1 MVSSEELA
9 VHTTPPR
16 RQTYIGIHALDNAA
30 RVLYLSS
37 GVRQGM
43 GFEPSQL
50 VSQCTLGFLADSY
63 DIHDYLKIYKRDS
76 NRGPMDEGENDD
88 SDGNAYTWYV
98 NLRSASGAPVLHR
111 LTSFKC
117 DSSVL
122 VVCVAFPDLPFEAKH
137 ALEVQ
142 SLDGSMERRNITHP
156 EETQIQR
163 QRRLASQPGYRAS
176 RYTMRNSQ
184 PKAVFMLENP
194 KVVCGEIF
202 GPEYRVNGPHIA
214 FVTGSVSNLIDAD
227 ISDVMQYPF
236 LKLVAP
242 EDVMHV
248 SKFFERLAE
257 STDVLFENFAL
268 IKHPHIIEGDIFVCD
283 EENPRVVVECLG
295 AAVDD
300 GVAILLRRLREV
312 PAPKRDNLGN
322 YIHSSIYPN
331 GNGKDDLPSL
341 FDMIS
346 SDPETTDLPGW
357 SRV

>member
-9 VHTTPPR
+9 MHTTPPR
-16 RQTYIGIHALDNAA
+16 RQTYIYIHMRDNAA
-30 RVLYLSS
+30 RFLYLSS
-37 GVRQGM
+37 GVRQGI

-50 VSQCTLGFLADSY
+50 VSQCSLDYCADAF
-63 DIHDYLKIYKRDS
+63 DARDYLKTYKRDS
-76 NRGPMDEGENDD
+76 SRGPMDEDEDDD
-88 SDGNAYTWYV
+88 SDGNAYMWYCNV
-98 NLRSASGAPVLHR
+98 RSASGAPVLHR
-111 LTSFKC
+111 MTSFKC

-122 VVCVAFPDLPFEAKH
+122 VVSVAFHELPFEAKH

-142 SLDGSMERRNITHP
+142 FLDGSMEHRNITHP

-163 QRRLASQPGYRAS
+163 ERRLASQPGYRAS

-184 PKAVFMLENP
+184 PKAVFMLESP
-194 KVVCGEIF
+194 EEVCGDIF
-202 GPEYRVNGPHIA
+202 SPEYRVNGPLIV
-214 FVTGSVSNLIDAD
+214 FSTSSVSHLIDAD

-242 EDVMHV
+242 EDVTHV
-248 SKFFERLAE
+248 SKYFERLAE

-268 IKHPHIIEGDIFVCD
+268 IKHPHIIEGDIFVRD

-295 AAVDD
+295 AASDD

-322 YIHSSIYPN
+322 YIHTSIYSNNN
-331 GNGKDDLPSL
+331 GDDNSTSL

>member
-1 MVSSEELA
+1 MRSNEEPVA
-9 VHTTPPR
+9 HAAPPR
-16 RQTYIGIHALDNAA
+16 RPTYIAIHTRDDAA
-30 RVLYLSS
+30 KFLYLSS

-50 VSQCTLGFLADSY
+50 VSRCVLDFAADTY
-63 DIHDYLKIYKRDS
+63 DVHDYLKIYKRDS
-76 NRGPMDEGENDD
+76 SQCPMDEDENDD
-88 SDGNAYTWYV
+88 SDSNACMWYV
-98 NLRSASGAPVLHR
+98 NIKSANGTPVLHR
-111 LTSFKC
+111 MISFKC

-122 VVCVAFPDLPFEAKH
+122 VVCIAYPDLPFKAKN

-142 SLDGSMERRNITHP
+142 LLDGPMERRNITHP
-156 EETQIQR
+156 EKTQIQR
-163 QRRLASQPGYRAS
+163 ERRLALQPGYRAS

-202 GPEYRVNGPHIA
+202 GPEYRVNGPHIV
-214 FVTGSVSNLIDAD
+214 FVTGSVSHLIDAD

-236 LKLVAP
+236 LKLVAL
-242 EDVMHV
+242 EDIAHV
-248 SKFFERLAE
+248 CKFFERMAE
-257 STDVLFENFAL
+257 TTDVLFENFAL

-322 YIHSSIYPN
+322 YIHTSIYPTN
-331 GNGKDDLPSL
+331 DGDDSAPSL
-341 FDMIS
+341 FNMVS
-346 SDPETTDLPGW
+346 SDPETTDAPGW
-357 SRV
+357 FKV

>member
-1 MVSSEELA
+1 MGSSEEPT
-9 VHTTPPR
+9 VHATPPR
-16 RQTYIGIHALDNAA
+16 RHTYIAIHTRDDAA
-30 RVLYLSS
+30 KFLYLSS

-50 VSQCTLGFLADSY
+50 VSQCALDFAADAY
-63 DIHDYLKIYKRDS
+63 DVHDYLKIYKRDS
-76 NRGPMDEGENDD
+76 NRGPMDEDENDD
-88 SDGNAYTWYV
+88 SDGDAYMWYV
-98 NLRSASGAPVLHR
+98 NIKSASGTPVLHR
-111 LTSFKC
+111 MVSFKC

-122 VVCVAFPDLPFEAKH
+122 VVCIAFPDLPFEAKH

-142 SLDGSMERRNITHP
+142 LLDGSMEHRNITHP
-156 EETQIQR
+156 EETQVQR
-163 QRRLASQPGYRAS
+163 QRRLASQPGYRS
-176 RYTMRNSQ
+176 SKYTIRNSQ
-184 PKAVFMLENP
+184 AKAVLMLESP
-194 KVVCGEIF
+194 EEVCGGIF
-202 GPEYRVNGPHIA
+202 GPGYRVNGPHIA

-242 EDVMHV
+242 EDVTHV
-248 SKFFERLAE
+248 SKYFERLAE

-268 IKHPHIIEGDIFVCD
+268 IKHPHIIEGDIFVRD

-312 PAPKRDNLGN
+312 PAPKRDSLGN
-322 YIHSSIYPN
+322 YIHTSIYSNNN
-331 GNGKDDLPSL
+331 GDDNSTSL